1 MTIEGWV
8 VFGAI
13 ALFTV
18 FSVKKGFDECIEDEE
33 PLPPLF
39 RFGVIVLAGAVIFAS
54 YKGLNW
60 YFTETAPGRRAAV
73 AQRSEFNNGIER
85 TINILN
91 VDGEVIRTYTGII
104 DIGVNNGGY
113 VMFEYNGD
121 MYTYYNCY
129 LESVADIGE

>member
-8 VFGAI
+8 VFCAI

-18 FSVKKGFDECIEDEE
+18 FAVKNGFDECIEDEK
-33 PLPPLF
+33 PHPLF
-39 RFGVIVLAGAVIFAS
+39 CFGVIVLTGAVIFAS

-60 YFTETAPGRRAAV
+60 YFTETATGRRAV
-73 AQRSEFNNGIER
+73 VEQRSDFNNGLER

-91 VDGEVIRTYTGII
+91 TDGEVIRTYTGII
-104 DIGVNNGGY
+104 DVGVNNGGY
-113 VMFEYNGD
+113 VMFEYNGE

-129 LESVADIGE
+129 LESIADIGE